1 MKHPL
6 RLTFIVAS
14 LAAALLTA
22 HGAEPPDGEAWP
34 KLKESLFGART
45 IDEDSGARL
54 ELHLPARAYDAG
66 VVPLGIRFNLLP
78 GDPVLRK
85 LYLVI
90 DKNPSPVGAI
100 FEFGDRQEGL
110 EFETRVRIEDYT
122 WVRVIA
128 ERDDG
133 SLIAAQRFI
142 KASGGCSAPAGKT
155 LAERMAGIGRM
166 KWRVDEPQDAG
177 QSSMVQLMIRHP
189 NNSGLAMDQLTRLYD
204 PPMFVNNVEVMHGET
219 LVFRAQVDFTISEN
233 PVFRFSL
240 PQGRQGLLQA
250 EVTDTEDRRFEGA
263 FDINALDISEP
274 VIKESRPN

>member
-1 MKHPL
+1 MKHFL
-6 RLTFIVAS
+6 RLMFVLTS
-14 LAAALLTA
+14 LTAVLLTA
-22 HGAEPPDGEAWP
+22 HGAEPPDGDVWP
-34 KLKESLFGART
+34 KLRDSLFGARA

-54 ELHLPARAYDAG
+54 ELDLPARAHDAG
-66 VVPLGIRFNLLP
+66 VVPLGIRYNQLP
-78 GDPVLRK
+78 GDAKLRK

-100 FEFGDRQEGL
+100 FEFGDRRDGV

-128 ERDDG
+128 EREDG
-133 SLIAAQRFI
+133 SLIATRRFI

-166 KWRVDEPQDAG
+166 KWRVDAPQEPG
-177 QSSMVQLMIRHP
+177 QGSMVQLMIRHP

-204 PPMFVNNVEVMHGET
+204 PPMFVNDVKVTRDEV

-233 PVFRFSL
+233 PVFRFNL
-240 PQGRQGLLQA
+240 PQDRQGLLQA
-250 EVTDTEDRRFEGA
+250 EVSDTEDRRFKGD
-263 FDINALDISEP
+263 FDINPAVADAP
-274 VIKESRPN
+274 GPN